1 MGNCSNHSWICSESC
16 MELTT
21 EFYRAAMVSWSCFIF
36 GMILFHGYRNCRSS
50 QNLSKILL
58 WLSPAVLT
66 AYGLHSVQVCDQ
78 ILAAKGQKVDS
89 RVFLTRL
96 DTVRLRSGAIIT
108 SEQFSNST
116 VSRRLSLAGGRT
128 GRNPQS
134 VGSIDTSDGAAQGGC
149 VSMQAQNFDQSGDQQ
164 DLAASASQF

>member
-1 MGNCSNHSWICSESC
+1 

-21 EFYRAAMVSWSCFIF
+21 EFYRAAMVSWTCFIF

-78 ILAAKGQKVDS
+78 ILAARGQKVDS

-116 VSRRLSLAGGRT
+116 VSRRLSSAGGRT
-128 GRNPQS
+128 GRNFQS
-134 VGSIDTSDGAAQGGC
+134 IGSAVGPDGSAERGV
-149 VSMQAQNFDQSGDQQ
+149 VSVQAQNFDQSGDQQ
-164 DLAASASQF
+164 DLTSSASQF